1 MNAAKT
7 SKTSLTFYGFTN
19 WKHASTVLAEHETS
33 HDHVRCIIELAKLT
47 KGVSRIDDDLEKQAV
62 YEERY
67 WHCLLQRLVSVIK
80 FICERGLA
88 LHGDNESIGSPHN
101 GNYLG
106 MELLAEY
113 DDFLKEHLQKFAGKG
128 TGHSSY
134 LSSTICNELIEVMGN
149 KVLSEIIARIKK
161 SKYYS
166 ISLDSTSDESHIDQL
181 TLIFRYMEQTKPVE
195 RFVTFMPNQ
204 GHKAQEMFNG
214 LQDFL
219 NAHNIDIQNCRGQS
233 YDNASAMSG
242 MYNGLQAKVATE
254 NELAIWIPC
263 MGHSLNL
270 VGQAAAECCP
280 AAVMF
285 FDFLEKL
292 YTFFTS
298 STNRYEILQDALHSL
313 KSEQSHQSQ
322 PPTLPKRVTTT
333 HWSCR
338 ADATKALDNGYSAFV
353 DVLQKLAEDQQ
364 EADKTRSESKGLLDE
379 MLTLETGVFWN
390 EILDRFAGTSQTLQS
405 ATLDLN
411 NAVAAL
417 QSLRAFVEDRRNA
430 FNKYEA
436 EAS

>member
-1 MNAAKT
+1 MEELTQLPTNMSDSKDTEESMHVSPAPEVPDSDTENADFLSVPSHLSNEIHNDIGKWPQQLCKASIEYWISKGSAELQHCNKETLDMYSVRQQSGVVTRKCTPGMFKRCNQSRETVHRTWLCFSPSTGKVYCFACRIMNAA
-7 SKTSLTFYGFTN
+7 KTSLTFYGFTN

-106 MELLAEY
+106 ILELLAEY

-181 TLIFRYMEQTKPVE
+181 TLIFRYMEQSLLKDLSHSCQIRVTKPKKCLMAC
-195 RFVTFMPNQ
+195 RTF
-204 GHKAQEMFNG
+204 
-214 LQDFL
+214 
-219 NAHNIDIQNCRGQS
+219 
-233 YDNASAMSG
+233 
-242 MYNGLQAKVATE
+242 
-254 NELAIWIPC
+254 
-263 MGHSLNL
+263 
-270 VGQAAAECCP
+270 
-280 AAVMF
+280 
-285 FDFLEKL
+285 
-292 YTFFTS
+292 
-298 STNRYEILQDALHSL
+298 
-313 KSEQSHQSQ
+313 
-322 PPTLPKRVTTT
+322 
-333 HWSCR
+333 
-338 ADATKALDNGYSAFV
+338 
-353 DVLQKLAEDQQ
+353 
-364 EADKTRSESKGLLDE
+364 
-379 MLTLETGVFWN
+379 
-390 EILDRFAGTSQTLQS
+390 
-405 ATLDLN
+405 
-411 NAVAAL
+411 
-417 QSLRAFVEDRRNA
+417 
-430 FNKYEA
+430 
-436 EAS
+436 